1 MNINIDNDYK
11 KYLKYK
17 NKYNELKQKNKI
29 IQLFG
34 GNETCN
40 KNQLITPQDLSS
52 ALDYVKNRYNCS
64 KSKKTSHKYFVI
76 LYGPPASGKTIARKI
91 ACDYIKKT
99 YKEQLSLQE
108 ILDSFID
115 TGVDDIVYDIK
126 HVDDTNKTGIPLKK
140 HFVDLLDNA
149 FTKSHSK
156 SDVKNIN
163 NPAVQEQLKKNIEI
177 YFNYRREQNIDG
189 ISALLA
195 ASASYTNHNVFFETA
210 SPSFDY
216 IKDLINTLFY
226 SNYKILFIYPYTENS
241 KILIKRSI
249 ERGLVEGR
257 IPPADF
263 IEKMVKDCHERYL
276 YHTDTKNTDA
286 IINMKKKDIIFI
298 KYNTNLPTEL
308 YNTINKFETLTK
320 DDEKV
325 LNIEIK
331 KKEI

>member
-17 NKYNELKQKNKI
+17 NKYYELKQKNKI

-34 GNETCN
+34 GNKSCN

-64 KSKKTSHKYFVI
+64 NSKKTSHKYFVI

-108 ILDSFID
+108 ILNSFID
-115 TGVDDIVYDIK
+115 TGVDDIVYDIN
-126 HVDDTNKTGIPLKK
+126 HDGYPLKK
-140 HFVDLLDNA
+140 HFVDLLDKA

-156 SDVKNIN
+156 FDVENIN
-163 NPAVQEQLKKNIEI
+163 KPIVQEQLKKNIDI
-177 YFNYRREQNIDG
+177 YFSYRREQNIDG

-226 SNYKILFIYPYTENS
+226 SNYKILFIYPYTNDPQ
-241 KILIKRSI
+241 ILIDRSI
-249 ERGLVEGR
+249 KRGLEEGR
-257 IPPADF
+257 IPPAEF
-263 IEKMVKDCHERYL
+263 IKKMVTDCHERYL
-276 YHTDTKNTDA
+276 YHTDKKNTDA

-298 KYNTNLPTEL
+298 KYNTELSNEL
-308 YNTINKFETLTK
+308 YNHINKFNTLTTE
-320 DDEKV
+320 DEKA
-325 LNIEIK
+325 LNMEIKEALNMEIK
-331 KKEI
+331 K